1 MNYQKKYNSSREF
14 FIDYNNKL
22 SNVLKNEH
30 FSMLEKITQFL
41 EKKIKFKNKI
51 FVCGNGGSAS
61 VSNHFLC
68 DFNKGIKHSSNKK
81 LFPRIIYLVNFVD
94 LITAL
99 SNNIGYEE
107 IFSEQLENYSEK
119 SDVLIIISCSGTSKN
134 IINAAKYEA
143 KNKLDIISFIG
154 FGDNKFLQKSSKF
167 YINLKTQNYG
177 ITEDIFQAMMHMIS
191 QYMRNKYRK
200 TNKEIL

>member
-1 MNYQKKYNSSREF
+1 MNYKKKYNSSKDF
-14 FIDYNNKL
+14 FIDYNNIL

-30 FSMLEKITQFL
+30 FSELEKITKSL
-41 EKKIKFKNKI
+41 EKKIKLKNKI

-81 LFPRIIYLVNFVD
+81 LLPRVISLVNSVD
-94 LITAL
+94 LITAI
-99 SNNIGYEE
+99 SNDINYDE

-119 SDVLIIISCSGTSKN
+119 DDVLIILSCSGTSKN
-134 IINAAKYEA
+134 IIKAVKYA
-143 KNKLDIISFIG
+143 IKRKLVIISFVG
-154 FGDNKFLQKSSKF
+154 FGNNKFLRKSSKF
-167 YINLKTQNYG
+167 YINLKTKNYG

-191 QYMRNKYRK
+191 QYLRSKYSKNKIK
-200 TNKEIL
+200 IL